1 MGCNCGKK
9 SKDFQ
14 KVINEAKKN
23 VVPPAPVK
31 TLDMD
36 VLAKKAEHRRL
47 FLERIAR
54 RNERMAARN
63 RAKSGI

>member
-9 SKDFQ
+9 SQEFQ
-14 KVINEAKKN
+14 KVIKEAKKS
-23 VVPPAPVK
+23 VVPPVK
-31 TLDMD
+31 IPDPD

-47 FLERIAR
+47 FLERIAK

-63 RAKSGI
+63 RAKAEK